1 MWVDTSKM
9 MNDFTCW
16 QPGRQREL
24 AFNLYEGERRDKIG
38 LSRSVS
44 SGSHLMPPAADRDG
58 AHRIFGVPFACEA
71 ESFCTQLNCTAA
83 HCVYHSTQNSN
94 KAAASLHIIQSAS
107 RYAHMAGAWP
117 CRSLS
122 PLVLIARLRHA
133 QSGCICIQ
141 SA

>member
-1 MWVDTSKM
+1 MKVEGET
-9 MNDFTCW
+9 
-16 QPGRQREL
+16 GL
-24 AFNLYEGERRDKIG
+24 AFLG
-38 LSRSVS
+38 LS
-44 SGSHLMPPAADRDG
+44 HQ
-58 AHRIFGVPFACEA
+58 AHTSCLLLLSETVHIECFGVPLACEA
-71 ESFCTQLNCTAA
+71 ESFYTQLNCNAA

-133 QSGCICIQ
+133 QSGCIGIQ